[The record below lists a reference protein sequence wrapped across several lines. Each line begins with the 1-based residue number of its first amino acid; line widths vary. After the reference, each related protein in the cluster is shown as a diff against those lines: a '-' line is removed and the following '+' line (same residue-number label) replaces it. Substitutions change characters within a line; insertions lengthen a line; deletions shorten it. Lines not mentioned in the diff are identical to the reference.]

1 MILFAVSQITLM
13 PFDIILYLFLHH
25 SRISLG
31 PSRLIILH
39 FSALRDQTC
48 FGCFCSDDSTE
59 WLNQESVK
67 MIAKWYTNFKS
78 VFLKKLNLLSSV
90 LFLLLFFFVSSE
102 TSHFILVNKLTLRFK
117 SIILHV
123 IGYVCQFEFLLHG
136 TIFPRWNVFF
146 FPAILSI
153 LMLLPFCFFSSQSL
167 LFVNIYYDFP
177 VFILR

>member
-13 PFDIILYLFLHH
+13 PFNVILYLFLHH

-48 FGCFCSDDSTE
+48 FGCFCSDVSTE

-67 MIAKWYTNFKS
+67 MRAKWYNNFRS

-90 LFLLLFFFVSSE
+90 LFLFLFLFLLKPITLFLS
-102 TSHFILVNKLTLRFK
+102 TKLTLRFK
-117 SIILHV
+117 SIVLHV
-123 IGYVCQFEFLLHG
+123 IVYVCQFELLLHG